1 MLKAVSGNWFTDR
14 LCEIFELDASI
25 VSHVELDFEA
35 YEAVTSIVSEEDA
48 EEVITLLKKY
58 VLIEAVEE
66 ENG

>member
-1 MLKAVSGNWFTDR
+1 MLKAVSGEWFTDR

-48 EEVITLLKKY
+48 EEVITLLEKY
-58 VLIEAVEE
+58 VLVEAE
-66 ENG
+66 

>member
-1 MLKAVSGNWFTDR
+1 MLKAVSGEWFTDR